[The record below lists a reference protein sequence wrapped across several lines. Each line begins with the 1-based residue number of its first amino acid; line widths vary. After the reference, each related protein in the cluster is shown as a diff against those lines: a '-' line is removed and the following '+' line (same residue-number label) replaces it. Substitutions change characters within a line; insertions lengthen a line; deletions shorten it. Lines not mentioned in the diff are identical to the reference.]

1 MILVTG
7 SSGQI
12 GTELVPYL
20 REKYG
25 KDSVISSDIM
35 ETKGT
40 ETGYIRLDVTD
51 RDSLDRAIEK
61 YKVTDIFHLAGILS
75 AKGEKDP
82 DLAYRVNL
90 NGTYNVL
97 EAARHHSID
106 RVIIPSTI
114 GVFGPETPKRDVPS
128 ITVLRPRTMY
138 GVTKVAAELLAQYY
152 YEKFGLDVRSLRYPG
167 IISYMAEP
175 TAGTTDYAVEIFYYA
190 LRMKKY
196 TCYLQRNRRLPM
208 MYMPDALRALTDL
221 YEANSERLK
230 IRNGYNVQAYSFTPE
245 EIYMK
250 IAERI
255 NGFQIEYK
263 PDYRDGIAA
272 TWPESIDSSDA
283 VREWGYRFDY
293 DLDRTVDDM
302 IEHISEKLGVSGK
315 HLA

>member
-20 REKYG
+20 RERYG
-25 KDSVISSDIM
+25 RNEVISSDI
-35 ETKGT
+35 TDPTGT
-40 ETGYIRLDVTD
+40 QIGYIKLDVTD
-51 RDSLDRAIEK
+51 RESLDHAIEK
-61 YKVTDIFHLAGILS
+61 YKITDIFHLAGILS

-97 EAARHHSID
+97 EAARKHSID

-114 GVFGPETPKRDVPS
+114 GVFGPETPRTNVPS

-138 GVTKVAAELLAQYY
+138 GITKVAAELLAQYY
-152 YEKFGLDVRSLRYPG
+152 FEKFGLDVRSLRYPG

-190 LRMKKY
+190 VRLKRY
-196 TCYLQRNRRLPM
+196 TCYLRRDRRLPM
-208 MYMPDALRALTDL
+208 MYMPDALRALVDL
-221 YEANSERLK
+221 YEAKSEQLK

-245 EIYMK
+245 ELYAK
-250 IAERI
+250 ISERI
-255 NGFQIEYK
+255 NGFGIDYK
-263 PDYRDGIAA
+263 PDYRDEIAA
-272 TWPESIDSSDA
+272 TWPESIDSSDSA
-283 VREWGYRFDY
+283 KEWGFKFDY
-293 DLDRTVDDM
+293 DLDKTVDDM
-302 IEHISEKLGVSGK
+302 IEHISEKLGISGK
-315 HLA
+315 HFA